1 MRAASGCSRAIC
13 TSTDASAGVRRVAF
27 TTFALRHAFTFRGA
41 VFKKDKAYLAGLPQ
55 ARLEDLARLFVSDR
69 LLDTLYPP
77 ALARLERHRAD
88 GDLVLLLTGTPDFIA
103 RPLCE
108 RLGVANVIATECVT
122 RNGVF
127 TTAIPLQHPF
137 GVDKLTL
144 ARAFADA
151 HDVRLD
157 HAVAY
162 ANAREDSLPAGRGRR
177 SGCGQAGS
185 APARPR
191 SPRRLGDSRSTDLGG
206 QCTIACT
213 TEPTSAPTKPPTA
226 PPINAARAT

>member
-1 MRAASGCSRAIC
+1 MRLVIFDLDGTLIHASSERLFARYLYEHGRLGWRQA
-13 TSTDASAGVRRVAF
+13 VAF

-41 VFKKDKAYLAGLPQ
+41 VLKKDKAYLAGLPQ
-55 ARLEDLARLFVSDR
+55 ARLRDLARLFVKDR

-88 GDLVLLLTGTPDFIA
+88 CDLLLLLTGTPDFIV
-103 RPLCE
+103 RPLCG

-127 TTAIPLQHPF
+127 STGIPLQHPF

-162 ANAREDSLPAGRGRR
+162 ANAREDRFLLAEVGEAVAVRPDLRLRGLARRAGWEIL
-177 SGCGQAGS
+177 A
-185 APARPR
+185 
-191 SPRRLGDSRSTDLGG
+191 
-206 QCTIACT
+206 
-213 TEPTSAPTKPPTA
+213 APT
-226 PPINAARAT
+226 